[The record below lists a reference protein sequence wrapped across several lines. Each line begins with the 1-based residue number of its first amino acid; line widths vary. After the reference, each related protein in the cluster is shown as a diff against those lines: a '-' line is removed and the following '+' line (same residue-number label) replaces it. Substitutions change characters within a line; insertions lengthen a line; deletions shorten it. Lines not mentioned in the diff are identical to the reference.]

1 VRSYPTGMSIRPL
14 TPADAPLL
22 DQILEGMSPTSR
34 YRRFHG
40 AKPRLTSA
48 ERRYLAAADGRNH
61 LGLLAFS
68 ADGEPIAVARA
79 VRLPDDPTAAEL
91 AVSVIDEH
99 HRQGIGM
106 TLVRRLARD
115 ARNVGIDRLVAV
127 VLSDNWLSAMLERKG
142 FEVRRRPGLTNV
154 LELDVRRSAL
164 LVQRPVE
171 LVRPRPRQ
179 LGDHARRHPRLR
191 AAVDQPAHGGQG

>member
-1 VRSYPTGMSIRPL
+1 MTIRPL

-22 DQILEGMSPTSR
+22 DEILDGMSPTSR

-48 ERRYLAAADGRNH
+48 DRRYLAGTDGRDH
-61 LGLLAFS
+61 LGLLAF
-68 ADGEPIAVARA
+68 ADDGQPIAVARA
-79 VRLPDDPTAAEL
+79 VRLHDDPRAAEI
-91 AVSVIDEH
+91 AVSVVDAH

-106 TLVRRLARD
+106 RLIRRLARE
-115 ARNVGIDRLVAV
+115 AQAVGIDRLVGV

-142 FEVRRRPGLTNV
+142 FEVRHRPGLTNV
-154 LELDVRRSAL
+154 LELDLRRSAF

-171 LVRPRPRQ
+171 LVRPRARQ
-179 LGDHARRHPRLR
+179 LGDHARRHARLR
-191 AAVDQPAHGGQG
+191 AAVDQPAYGGQG